1 VAHIKEKMFNLPI
14 NKIIEQENRM
24 SDISVSVPDIN
35 VKILV
40 MTTFWGTFWIYDSNP
55 SLYING
61 LLNESILKI
70 RDIFHECEKFIL
82 FSSGT
87 HKNEDKRH
95 D

>member
-1 VAHIKEKMFNLPI
+1 MFNLPI

-35 VKILV
+35 VKE
-40 MTTFWGTFWIYDSNP
+40 F
-55 SLYING
+55 
-61 LLNESILKI
+61 ILKI

-87 HKNEDKRH
+87 QKNEDKRH